1 MVTKEQKRRRQSP
14 SDPRRIFAFF
24 ALCAVVLILVLLALL
39 LPRGGQPAAVQTP
52 TPPPADTA
60 PPVISGTHDLTVAV
74 GESLSYRAG
83 VTAADEVDGAVTLH
97 VDSSEVNLTQ
107 PGTYTAIYW
116 AEDAAGNRAEAS
128 VTVTVVEA
136 VTVDDGDGEA
146 TADDVVDSAAAQATP
161 EAVNAL
167 ADEILS
173 EITTPGMS
181 RYEVALA
188 IYNYVHNNISY
199 TGTSDKSSWL
209 VGAYVGFTRRSGD
222 CYNYFACSKALLTRA
237 GIPNVDLTRVGGN
250 SRHYWQLVDVGEGY
264 YHFDACPHPNSYP
277 LYSFLL
283 TEAEVRAYTEQCSSV
298 RKNYYVYDYD
308 SCPVEVVQGSA
319 PQVPADTP
327 APTPAPTPEVTAT
340 PAPTPTPEPTPTA
353 TPIST
358 AAPEPTPDSTA
369 ETGGPAPETTPPA
382 ETVPPV
388 QSAAP
393 SADPQAVAYW
403 ESLGQLWLEE
413 HPEGL
418 EEWDAWIRWLD
429 EHPEDV
435 IYWEQWLGERMEFQ
449 PWEGQP

>member
-1 MVTKEQKRRRQSP
+1 MLVKEDKQSRK
-14 SDPRRIFAFF
+14 SSSGPRRILALLI
-24 ALCAVVLILVLLALL
+24 LCAAVLALVLIALL

-97 VDSSEVNLTQ
+97 VDSSGVNLTQ
-107 PGTYTAIYW
+107 PGTYTALYW
-116 AEDAAGNRAEAS
+116 AEDAAGNRAEAP

-209 VGAYVGFTRRSGD
+209 VGAYVGFTRHSGD

-283 TEAEVRAYTEQCSSV
+283 TEAEVRAYTEQCASV

-308 SCPVEVVQGSA
+308 ACPVEVVQGSA

-327 APTPAPTPEVTAT
+327 APTPAPTPEVTVT
-340 PAPTPTPEPTPTA
+340 PAPTPEATVTPVPTA
-353 TPIST
+353 TPAESPAAT
-358 AAPEPTPDSTA
+358 AAPSPEATPSASPDPSA
-369 ETGGPAPETTPPA
+369 SPAVSPSASPAPAESAQPDPAESAAPTPA
-382 ETVPPV
+382 ETPALPD
-388 QSAAP
+388 ATAP
-393 SADPQAVAYW
+393 G
-403 ESLGQLWLEE
+403 ETGQ
-413 HPEGL
+413 PEL
-418 EEWDAWIRWLD
+418 
-429 EHPEDV
+429 
-435 IYWEQWLGERMEFQ
+435 QTQ
-449 PWEGQP
+449 EGQP